1 MKTQDRII
9 HAALALFNQHG
20 EPNITTNHIAADL
33 GISPGNLYYHFRN
46 KEAIIHSIFDQ
57 YAQDLALAFDPSQP
71 QEDTQALLQHYLD
84 ATFSL
89 MWRYRFF
96 YANLPDILRRDE
108 ALQHKYLDAQQHLQ
122 TNLMTIL
129 QHYSHAGWLNLSES
143 GLAAVGETLKQV
155 ASSWIFYQSAQAPQT
170 HIHAGV
176 IYKGVL
182 QMLALLHPLTSS
194 QGQTAIAAL
203 MDHYQQQLVR
213 QDIRALDTL
222 N

>member
-46 KEAIIHSIFDQ
+46 KEAIIHRIFDQ

-108 ALQHKYLDAQQHLQ
+108 ALQNKYLDAQQQLQ
-122 TNLMTIL
+122 INLMTIL
-129 QHYSHAGWLNLSES
+129 QHYSQAGWLNLSAS

-170 HIHAGV
+170 QIHAGV
-176 IYKGVL
+176 IYKGIL
-182 QMLALLHPLTSS
+182 QMLALLHSLTSA

-213 QDIRALDTL
+213 QDLRALDTL

>member
-1 MKTQDRII
+1 MKTRDRII

-71 QEDTQALLQHYLD
+71 RDDTQALLQHYLD

-96 YANLPDILRRDE
+96 YANLPDILRRDD
-108 ALQHKYLDAQQHLQ
+108 ALQQKYLGAQQQLQ

-129 QHYSHAGWLNLSES
+129 HHYRQAGWLSLNDRALS
-143 GLAAVGETLKQV
+143 AIGETLKQV

-170 HIHAGV
+170 QIHAGV

-182 QMLALLHPLTSS
+182 QMLALLHPLTSA
-194 QGQTAIAAL
+194 QGQMAISAL
-203 MDHYQQQLVR
+203 IDHYEQQLVR
-213 QDIRALDTL
+213 QDSRSLDTL